1 MIVPLL
7 TFVLVANPMA
17 FKFTRGIFGDWV
29 AGPEGLATIPGLLL
43 HALVFLFL
51 VKILSPGR
59 AKFATRGAQQDE
71 EVSHWQARSE
81 LIQPNYVV
89 TM

>member
-7 TFVLVANPMA
+7 TFVVVANPAA
-17 FKFTRGIFGDWV
+17 FKVTRQIFGDWV

-51 VKILSPGR
+51 VRVLGPGR
-59 AKFATRGAQQDE
+59 KSKFVTRGAQQDE
-71 EVSHWQARSE
+71 EISHWQRRTE
-81 LIQPNYVV
+81 II
-89 TM
+89 

>member
-17 FKFTRGIFGDWV
+17 FKFTRGLFGDWV

-71 EVSHWQARSE
+71 EISHWQDRNE
-81 LIQPNYVV
+81 LGAPKYVV

>member
-7 TFVLVANPMA
+7 TFVLVANPRA

-51 VKILSPGR
+51 VKILGPGR
-59 AKFATRGAQQDE
+59 SQFTTRGAQQDQE
-71 EVSHWQARSE
+71 IGHWQGRNE
-81 LIQPNYVV
+81 LTQPNYVV

>member
-7 TFVLVANPMA
+7 TFVLVANPWA
-17 FKFTRGIFGDWV
+17 FRATRQIFGDWV

-51 VKILSPGR
+51 VRIFSPGR
-59 AKFATRGAQQDE
+59 SRFTTRGQQQDQE
-71 EVSHWQARSE
+71 IQHWQKRNE
-81 LIQPNYVV
+81 LN
-89 TM
+89 